1 MMSDSAYW
9 KQLQQACK
17 RGERFAYLCF
27 WGHTPKQAGHVDKSC
42 FSQWYPAAFRVGE
55 HVYATAEHY
64 MMAQKALLFGD
75 EDVFERVLQA
85 AHPKEVKALGWQVRH
100 YQQDVWEAQRFSV
113 VKTANT
119 AKFSKY
125 TDLQAFL
132 LATGERVLVEA
143 SPVDK
148 IWGIGLAADHAH
160 AAQPQKWQ
168 GLNLLGF
175 ALMQV
180 RIQLQNTAA

>member
-1 MMSDSAYW
+1 MSDTDYLQ
-9 KQLQQACK
+9 QLQQACR
-17 RGERFAYLCF
+17 RGERFSYECF